1 MPLLPAESSAQGA
14 AAKVVTEAQL
24 QVVSFD
30 EFKLGATVRV
40 LKENPPLIYAI
51 DLAMVVTGGDGHDA
65 ARDIRR
71 IPNDL
76 FDLGSKTALRSIRF
90 PSGTK
95 NVKFVTY
102 NDALELVMALGG
114 KEANKTKM
122 QFAKILTRYFAG
134 DPSMHSNLMANATST
149 APINVL
155 ARESLGVDTLQVDQQ
170 ELDQV
175 VEVSNTIGANMIKQ
189 KADAVFLLDAYKQM
203 GEVQKEVEKEKQ
215 ATFAAEMQVARE
227 KAKIDEESKQRTA
240 KMEEESKQRMAK
252 MEEESKQRLAKM
264 EEESKQR
271 MAKIDEDTKKKDAER
286 KRKQAT
292 LEENMKKKD
301 EERNDREVERKKK
314 LAKLDEEQKD
324 KDMERKKRLA
334 EFEEELKQ
342 KDDARKERLAK
353 LQQEANNIQDKE
365 LLQKQKVEDE
375 ELKQKQKVEEEEL
388 KQKQKL
394 EEEELKQ
401 KQKLEEERKQKQFLL
416 DAELKD
422 KQAKLEA
429 EMKKKQ
435 AALDKEHADK
445 QAKLSAGLKVQS
457 EEEVPMTIEE
467 IAMQGL
473 GWNTFSKMFQ
483 QNIIRYTSDR
493 ASCASVQCLPQRRG
507 DVLLYGKSSHDAIR
521 KILKLV
527 ASWWYPYKLDWPSA
541 S

>member
-1 MPLLPAESSAQGA
+1 MSIRHHKFLPWFTTRMPLLPAESSAQGA

-227 KAKIDEESKQRTA
+227 KAKIDEESKQRT
-240 KMEEESKQRMAK
+240 
-252 MEEESKQRLAKM
+252 AKM